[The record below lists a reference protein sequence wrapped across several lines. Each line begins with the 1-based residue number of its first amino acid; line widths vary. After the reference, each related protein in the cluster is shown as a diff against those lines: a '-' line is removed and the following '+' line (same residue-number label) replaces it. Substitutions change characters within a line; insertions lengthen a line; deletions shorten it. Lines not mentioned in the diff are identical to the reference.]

1 MKRGRALT
9 VLTLILTDAAMSL
22 LGFYIAYLLRVV
34 TQGQRIGPFTLYAIL
49 AGIQLFNTL
58 LVFFV
63 YKFYHRRHAAL
74 LTDELY
80 RIFGAVSVATLLTVA
95 FVGFVLR
102 DTLEYQRSMLVFA
115 WLAALGTITLGRF
128 INSRIQRRL
137 QRRGIGAERVL
148 IVGAGEVG
156 RMIWQKIQHTPGL
169 GYLVVGFADIG
180 RGPALHPDSEQL
192 PMPGATPRPMK
203 AAEAAP
209 MPPERRAWEPDPLF
223 SGQLSMPGAAPRRMK
238 AAEAAP
244 MPPERREWEPDTLF
258 SGQAQVMGLPVLGAV
273 DELPAIIEAQ
283 GISEVII
290 GLPEASHQELVGIIS
305 LCEREKVSIR
315 VIPDVFQ
322 IMASEVTISDLGGL
336 PLLTIRDVAL
346 RGWKLTL
353 KRLVDVAGSS
363 LALLFISPLMMLVAF
378 LVKLDSPGPVFFAQ
392 ERMGLDAKTF
402 KVLKFR
408 SMRQDAEVNGPGW
421 TTKDDPRRT
430 RIGAFIRK
438 TSIDELPQFINVL
451 MGDMSLVGPRPEQ
464 PAYVEKFR
472 QSIPRYM
479 DRHREKA
486 GLTGWAQ
493 INGLRGD
500 TSIVERTK
508 YDLWY
513 IENWSLWLD
522 FKILLRTA
530 FKIFTDKTAY

>member
-128 INSRIQRRL
+128 IHSRIQRRL
-137 QRRGIGAERVL
+137 QHRGIGAERVL

-169 GYLVVGFADIG
+169 GYRVVGFADIG

-209 MPPERRAWEPDPLF
+209 MPPERRAWEPDP
-223 SGQLSMPGAAPRRMK
+223 
-238 AAEAAP
+238 
-244 MPPERREWEPDTLF
+244 LF

-315 VIPDVFQ
+315 VFPDVFQ

-392 ERMGLDAKTF
+392 ERMGLDAKPF

-408 SMRQDAEVNGPGW
+408 SMRQDAEVNGPGL

>member
-1 MKRGRALT
+1 MRRGRIVT
-9 VLTLILTDAAMSL
+9 ILTLVLTDAAMSL
-22 LGFYIAYLLRVV
+22 LAFYIAYILRVV
-34 TQGQRIGPFTLYAIL
+34 TQGRKIGPFHDYAIL
-49 AGIQLFNTL
+49 AGIQLVNILF
-58 LVFFV
+58 VFFI

-80 RIFGAVSVATLLTVA
+80 RIFGAVSVATLVTVA
-95 FVGFVLR
+95 FIGFVLH

-128 INSRIQRRL
+128 AHSRVQRRL

-148 IVGAGEVG
+148 IIGTGEVG
-156 RMIWQKIQHTPGL
+156 RMIFQKIQHTPGL
-169 GYLVVGFADIG
+169 GYRVVGFADIG
-180 RGPALHPDSEQL
+180 RGLTLRSDS
-192 PMPGATPRPMK
+192 A
-203 AAEAAP
+203 
-209 MPPERRAWEPDPLF
+209 
-223 SGQLSMPGAAPRRMK
+223 
-238 AAEAAP
+238 
-244 MPPERREWEPDTLF
+244 
-258 SGQAQVMGLPVLGAV
+258 QAKVMGLPVLGTV

-283 GISEVII
+283 GIGEVII

-315 VIPDVFQ
+315 VFPDVFQ

-353 KRLVDVAGSS
+353 KRMVDIAGSS
-363 LALLFISPLMMLVAF
+363 LALLVISPLMMLVAF

-392 ERMGLDAKTF
+392 ERMGLDAKPF

-408 SMRQDAEVNGPGW
+408 SMRQDAEANGPGW

-430 RIGAFIRK
+430 RIGALIRK
-438 TSIDELPQFINVL
+438 ISIDELPQFINVL

-464 PAYVEKFR
+464 PTYVEQFR

-500 TSIVERTK
+500 TSIAERTK

-522 FKILLRTA
+522 FKIILRTA
-530 FKIFTDKTAY
+530 FNVFTDKTAY